1 MPLLETI
8 TVATVAGAGAG
19 TVNPN
24 LRSQILAGFSGH
36 LCVIAIIL
44 LVPALASGIVAR
56 TPLSF
61 PILFMGLGILLGGN
75 FLGFI
80 DMDARSPTL
89 EVVATFTLS
98 LVLFLDAI
106 NLQVDQL
113 GRRWLI
119 PALILGPGTA
129 IIIALGAVP
138 LALLLGFGWIMAF
151 LGGAILASTDPVVL
165 RELMRDRRIP
175 RSIKQILK
183 IEAGTNDLIVL
194 PIILI
199 LIAVGQPRAERQ
211 VSGPCSWSNCS
222 SRGLPSAAS
231 SAPLAH
237 CW

>member
-1 MPLLETI
+1 MPDF
-8 TVATVAGAGAG
+8 
-19 TVNPN
+19 
-24 LRSQILAGFSGH
+24 LAIFD
-36 LCVIAIIL
+36 VIAIIL

-80 DMDARSPTL
+80 DMDVRSPTL

-119 PALILGPGTA
+119 LALILGPGTA

-138 LALLLGFGWIMAF
+138 LALLLGFGWIVPF
-151 LGGAILASTDPVVL
+151 LCGAILASTDPVVL

-199 LIAVGQPRAERQ
+199 LIAVGQPGERDAGQ
-211 VSGPCSWSNCS
+211 WAVS
-222 SRGLPSAAS
+222 
-231 SAPLAH
+231 
-237 CW
+237 

>member
-1 MPLLETI
+1 MPDF
-8 TVATVAGAGAG
+8 
-19 TVNPN
+19 
-24 LRSQILAGFSGH
+24 LAIFA
-36 LCVIAIIL
+36 VIAIIL

-138 LALLLGFGWIMAF
+138 LALLLGFG
-151 LGGAILASTDPVVL
+151 
-165 RELMRDRRIP
+165 
-175 RSIKQILK
+175 
-183 IEAGTNDLIVL
+183 
-194 PIILI
+194 
-199 LIAVGQPRAERQ
+199 
-211 VSGPCSWSNCS
+211 
-222 SRGLPSAAS
+222 
-231 SAPLAH
+231 
-237 CW
+237 